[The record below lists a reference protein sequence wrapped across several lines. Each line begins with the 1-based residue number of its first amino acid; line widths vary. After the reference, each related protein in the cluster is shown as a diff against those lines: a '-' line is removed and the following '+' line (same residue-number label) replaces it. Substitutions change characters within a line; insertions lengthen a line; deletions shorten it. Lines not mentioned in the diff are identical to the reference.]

1 MTERPCQRTR
11 VHLCAELPRRPAL
24 VRFHRVAPTF
34 EMCPFLAERFTAKA
48 LNLIVTEAVQSL
60 QTSNISLAK
69 SVQLNG
75 ARCPISGALARFL
88 RSLGKAE
95 NSLVSRFG
103 VR

>member
-1 MTERPCQRTR
+1 
-11 VHLCAELPRRPAL
+11 L
-24 VRFHRVAPTF
+24 

-48 LNLIVTEAVQSL
+48 LNLIVTEAVQSPEDGKH
-60 QTSNISLAK
+60 SSAK
-69 SVQLNG
+69 SVRLNG
-75 ARCPISGALARFL
+75 ASCPISGALARFL